1 MTDETK
7 GEMPTTEPAGEM
19 PAVQPTPEPESAKP
33 EDLAAELEKARAAL
47 KSANKEAAERRK
59 KLEAYEQEEVK
70 RKEEELSEVERL
82 TKQLAEAQTS
92 LKAKERAE
100 LRASAAEKAGLPKA
114 FVNRL
119 QGETPEEL
127 EADARAIMDALPK
140 PEKPAPGI
148 NPTNPAAGTKSE
160 TPEQA
165 KARLFGA
172 EFDPFLPENAK
183 KLGGGVFMTDKE

>member
-19 PAVQPTPEPESAKP
+19 PAAQPTPEPESAKP

-59 KLEAYEQEEVK
+59 KLEAYEQDEAK
-70 RKEEELSEVERL
+70 RKEAEMTELEKYQKR
-82 TKQLAEAQTS
+82 TAELEAT
-92 LKAKERAE
+92 LKVKEYAE
-100 LRASAAEKAGLPKA
+100 LRLAAAEKVGLPKA

-119 QGETPEEL
+119 QGETPDEL
-127 EADARAIMDALPK
+127 EADAKAIMDALPK

-148 NPTNPAAGTKSE
+148 NPTNPAAGTIKE